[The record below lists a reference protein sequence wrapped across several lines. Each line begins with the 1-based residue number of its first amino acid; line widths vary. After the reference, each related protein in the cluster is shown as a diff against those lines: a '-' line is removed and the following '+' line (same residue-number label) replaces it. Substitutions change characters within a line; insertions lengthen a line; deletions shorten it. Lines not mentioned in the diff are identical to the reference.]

1 MAVSFDLDS
10 LAITRL
16 SEAIKT
22 LPNKAEKVINQT
34 LLKKGSKSI
43 EERITPLIPM
53 SRERDGSGV
62 RIKEHARN
70 IKWSAAEQKENLS
83 VTVKTKGGAANKK
96 GSFGYL
102 VFPNEGR
109 GKYNTRSIEFMEAGR
124 NLAIPKVIDDLEQQL
139 ILTIQEEI
147 Q

>member
-1 MAVSFDLDS
+1 MAVNFEVDS

-16 SEAIKT
+16 SEAIKS
-22 LPNKAEKVINQT
+22 LPNKAENVINKT
-34 LLKKGSKSI
+34 LLEKGSKSI
-43 EERITPLIPM
+43 AERITPLIPV
-53 SRERDGSGV
+53 SRERDGNGI
-62 RIKEHARN
+62 RAKEHAKN
-70 IKWSAAEQKENLS
+70 INWSATEQKENLS

-109 GKYNTRSIEFMEAGR
+109 GKYNPRTIEFMEVGR
-124 NLAIPKVIDDLEQQL
+124 NLATPKVIDEIEEDLIQ
-139 ILTIQEEI
+139 TIQEEM

>member
-1 MAVSFDLDS
+1 MAVNFEVDS

-16 SEAIKT
+16 SEAIKA
-22 LPNKAEKVINQT
+22 LPNKAEKVINKT
-34 LLKKGSKSI
+34 LVDKGSKSI
-43 EERITPLIPM
+43 AERITPLIPI
-53 SRERDGSGV
+53 SRERDGNGI
-62 RIKEHARN
+62 RAKEHAKT
-70 IKWSAAEQKENLS
+70 IKWSATEQKENLS